1 MRSLPLGLMA
11 TAATGFV
18 LLSVLRPD
26 FLSVFNLF
34 VLMQTVALSMLIA
47 LGQMIVIALGQMNL
61 SLGSI
66 GGLVGVV
73 FAGLMQ
79 IWHLP
84 PLLAL
89 LAGLLLGVAAG
100 CFNGWMT
107 ARAGLSA
114 VVVTLA
120 TMAAFKGLNLG
131 ITQAQP
137 FYGIPASVKAAGT
150 ASIIGPVPLLLVPA
164 ALAAGLMACALN
176 RLPIGRQIL
185 AVGGNSHAAELSG
198 IPLGRTIIWAHLFS
212 GLLAGI
218 AGMMAVA
225 RLQIGQ
231 PTIGDDWLIPSFAA
245 PVIGGS
251 VLSGG
256 SVSVAGT
263 ICGVVIVTLIT
274 QALVLFRVDPYYVQF
289 VLGALI
295 LAVVS
300 ASRVRETRG
309 AGAA

>member
-11 TAATGFV
+11 MAAAGFV

-34 VLMQTVALSMLIA
+34 VLMQTIALSMLIA
-47 LGQMIVIALGQMNL
+47 LGQMMVIALGQMNL

-66 GGLVGVV
+66 GGLVGIV

-79 IWHLP
+79 VWHLP

-89 LAGLLLGVAAG
+89 MAGLLLGAAAG

-114 VVVTLA
+114 FVVTLA

-131 ITQAQP
+131 ITEAQP

-150 ASIIGPVPLLLVPA
+150 ASILGPVPLLLVPA
-164 ALAAGLMACALN
+164 AIAAGLIAFALN

-198 IPLGRTIIWAHLFS
+198 IGLSRAVIWAHLLS

-300 ASRVRETRG
+300 ANQMRTARP
-309 AGAA
+309 A